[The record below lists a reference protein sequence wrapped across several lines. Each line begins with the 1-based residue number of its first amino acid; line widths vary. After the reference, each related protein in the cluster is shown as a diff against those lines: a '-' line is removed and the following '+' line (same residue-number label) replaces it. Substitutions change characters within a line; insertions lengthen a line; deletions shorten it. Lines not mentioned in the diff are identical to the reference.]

1 MLISSTIVLVSE
13 KTRMVSWHCSG
24 SSFNSEL
31 FSKLKDYHTRI
42 GVMGYQEWSYDDPYH
57 VRWLFNNQW
66 YSSEEIERMV
76 KLPMFA

>member
-1 MLISSTIVLVSE
+1 MDKFISSTTVLVSE

-24 SSFNSEL
+24 TELNSGLFN
-31 FSKLKDYHTRI
+31 KLKDYHTRI
-42 GVMGYQEWSYDDPYH
+42 GVMGYQEYSDC
-57 VRWLFNNQW
+57 VRWYFNDRW